1 LSSAVLAL
9 AAAAAMIWLELSAL
23 PHAAM
28 LPRLVSLSP
37 TLAMLALAVY
47 AICAILLMSGDL
59 VADGLR
65 VRYYLGRYPADH
77 GRGRAG
83 WTAAFAGSGFRRL
96 VPPAT
101 AMQPS
106 SGSVDG
112 TVVLPGR
119 FRPHEARREVARLY
133 YIGAARVH
141 FFSALVILAAGVV
154 LGAVQA
160 RSPLPFVPG
169 PIPTVPAALAVAAL
183 ILLAVLARIAV
194 DVAAEPVIE
203 TISQQPVESV
213 EAGLLRRTSE
223 LLAAAPTAYPLAAA
237 VPPEAMV
244 RIPDRLGAVLEQSHL
259 ALIEAIERLSLTTDG
274 LAQTTKSSLEALEA
288 AFRATE
294 RHDQAMTQ
302 PSTFSTGVTVL
313 EQGHLALIEAIERLS
328 LTTDGL
334 AQTTKSSLEALE
346 AAFRADERHDE
357 TMTKPS
363 ASSTDVR
370 VLEQGHLALIEAIE
384 RLSVTTDGL
393 AQTTKSS
400 LEALEAGF
408 RANERLDQTMTQ
420 PNAFSTEVTELREA
434 LAALTE
440 ILQRPRPA
448 LAAESDGE
456 RAAASARNREPD
468 LALELHKLLQEIESR

>member
-1 LSSAVLAL
+1 MRSWIIVLSSAVLAL

-28 LPRLVSLSP
+28 LSRLVSLSP

-47 AICAILLMSGDL
+47 AICAILLISGDL

-65 VRYYLGRYPADH
+65 VRYYLGRDPADH

-106 SGSVDG
+106 SGTVDG
-112 TVVLPGR
+112 TVLQGR

-194 DVAAEPVIE
+194 DVAAEPLIE
-203 TISQQPVESV
+203 AISRQPVESV
-213 EAGLLRRTSE
+213 EAGLLRRTTE
-223 LLAAAPTAYPLAAA
+223 LLATAPAAYPLTAAA
-237 VPPEAMV
+237 APEAMV
-244 RIPDRLGAVLEQSHL
+244 RIPGRLGAVLEQSHL
-259 ALIEAIERLSLTTDG
+259 ALIEAIERLSVTTDG

-288 AFRATE
+288 AFHATE
-294 RHDQAMTQ
+294 RHEQAVTQ
-302 PSTFSTGVTVL
+302 PSTSSTG
-313 EQGHLALIEAIERLS
+313 
-328 LTTDGL
+328 
-334 AQTTKSSLEALE
+334 
-346 AAFRADERHDE
+346 
-357 TMTKPS
+357 MT
-363 ASSTDVR
+363 

-400 LEALEAGF
+400 LEALEAAF
-408 RANERLDQTMTQ
+408 RADERREQMATQ
-420 PNAFSTEVTELREA
+420 PSAFSAEMAELREA
-434 LAALTE
+434 LSALTE

-448 LAAESDGE
+448 PAAASDGE
-456 RAAASARNREPD
+456 RRAASARNPEPD
-468 LALELHKLLQEIESR
+468 LALELHKLLQEIETP

>member
-1 LSSAVLAL
+1 MRSWIIVLSSTVLAL
-9 AAAAAMIWLELSAL
+9 AAVAAMIWLELSTL

-37 TLAMLALAVY
+37 TLTMVALAIY
-47 AICAILLMSGDL
+47 AICAILLMSGDM

-65 VRYYLGRYPADH
+65 VRYYLGRNPADH
-77 GRGRAG
+77 GRGGAG

-106 SGSVDG
+106 SGTVDG
-112 TVVLPGR
+112 TTLVLQGR

-194 DVAAEPVIE
+194 DVAAEPLIK
-203 TISQQPVESV
+203 TISRQPVESV
-213 EAGLLRRTSE
+213 EAGLLRRTAE
-223 LLAAAPTAYPLAAA
+223 LLAAAPAGHPLPTAAM
-237 VPPEAMV
+237 PEAMV
-244 RIPDRLGAVLEQSHL
+244 RIPDRLGAVLEQS
-259 ALIEAIERLSLTTDG
+259 
-274 LAQTTKSSLEALEA
+274 
-288 AFRATE
+288 
-294 RHDQAMTQ
+294 
-302 PSTFSTGVTVL
+302 
-313 EQGHLALIEAIERLS
+313 
-328 LTTDGL
+328 
-334 AQTTKSSLEALE
+334 
-346 AAFRADERHDE
+346 
-357 TMTKPS
+357 
-363 ASSTDVR
+363 
-370 VLEQGHLALIEAIE
+370 HLALIEAIE

-400 LEALEAGF
+400 LEALEAAF
-408 RANERLDQTMTQ
+408 RATERHEQAMTQ
-420 PNAFSTEVTELREA
+420 PTTFSTGVTALEQGQLALIEAIERLSVTTDGLAQTTKASLEALEAAFRADERREQMVTQPSAYSTEVAELREA
-434 LAALTE
+434 LSALTE

-448 LAAESDGE
+448 PATASDGE
-456 RAAASARNREPD
+456 RAAAPARNPEPD
-468 LALELHKLLQEIESR
+468 LALELHKLLQEFETP

>member
-1 LSSAVLAL
+1 MRSWIIVLSSAVLAL

-28 LPRLVSLSP
+28 LSRLVSLSP
-37 TLAMLALAVY
+37 TLAIVALAVY
-47 AICAILLMSGDL
+47 AICAILLMSGDM

-65 VRYYLGRYPADH
+65 LHYYLERNPAD
-77 GRGRAG
+77 RGPARGG
-83 WTAAFAGSGFRRL
+83 WVAAFAGSGFRRL
-96 VPPAT
+96 VPPPAV
-101 AMQPS
+101 AMQ
-106 SGSVDG
+106 SVPGAADG
-112 TVVLPGR
+112 TAVLQGP
-119 FRPHEARREVARLY
+119 FQPHEARREVARLC

-194 DVAAEPVIE
+194 DVAAEPLIE
-203 TISQQPVESV
+203 TISRQPVESV
-213 EAGLLRRTSE
+213 EAGLLRRTAE
-223 LLAAAPTAYPLAAA
+223 LLAAAPAAYPLAAA
-237 VPPEAMV
+237 AAPEAMV

-259 ALIEAIERLSLTTDG
+259 ALIEAIERLSATTDG
-274 LAQTTKSSLEALEA
+274 LAQITKSSLEALEA
-288 AFRATE
+288 AFRANE
-294 RHDQAMTQ
+294 RLDQTMTQ
-302 PSTFSTGVTVL
+302 PS
-313 EQGHLALIEAIERLS
+313 
-328 LTTDGL
+328 
-334 AQTTKSSLEALE
+334 
-346 AAFRADERHDE
+346 
-357 TMTKPS
+357 
-363 ASSTDVR
+363 ASGTDVR
-370 VLEQGHLALIEAIE
+370 VLEQGHLALIEGIE

-400 LEALEAGF
+400 LEALEATF
-408 RANERLDQTMTQ
+408 RANERHDQTMTQ
-420 PNAFSTEVTELREA
+420 PNTFSTEVTELREA